1 MKKIEES
8 DGQLIS
14 FDKLNRLAKEIEEIS
29 NLNPG
34 KRGPESMQKEL
45 WVEDQTN
52 KEGLWKNNTILAN
65 KWLSKNSTTLTEID
79 KLKRSNLSVP
89 EIYAKGIVDNIED
102 SITTKRK
109 SYYEYELPGKLK
121 SDIEFHRSSSG
132 LKKVFSINFLGKP
145 SLIKVLSNIESYLV
159 GKKSNEILENKNK
172 IKNLDS
178 KLEPLSESEINSEYE
193 KAEKL
198 TTILTDKKKIL
209 SDSISKWHNSS
220 LADLNNKVG
229 EGSISIKDLKAYAT
243 YVSGVYK
250 EEYMNA
256 DYADNRIQARE
267 EKEALEPLRKRS
279 EELNKMVTNIS
290 RSSSRTLNSNKSM
303 SKGM

>member
-8 DGQLIS
+8 DGQLMS
-14 FDKLNRLAKEIEEIS
+14 FDKLNRLAKEIEEIR
-29 NLNPG
+29 NLSPR
-34 KRGPESMQKEL
+34 KRGPKSMQKEL

-52 KEGLWKNNTILAN
+52 KEGSWKNNTMLAN

-89 EIYAKGIVDNIED
+89 KIYAKGIVDNIKY
-102 SITTKRK
+102 SITINRK
-109 SYYEYELPGKLK
+109 SHYEYELTDKLK

-145 SLIKVLSNIESYLV
+145 SLIKVLSNIENYLV
-159 GKKSNEILENKNK
+159 DKKSNEILENKNK
-172 IKNLDS
+172 IKNLDG

-198 TTILTDKKKIL
+198 TTILADKEKIL
-209 SDSISKWHNSS
+209 SDSISKWDYSS
-220 LADLNNKVG
+220 LADLNNKVD
-229 EGSISIKDLKAYAT
+229 EGSISIKDLKAYAS

-290 RSSSRTLNSNKSM
+290 RSNSKTLNNNKNM